1 MPNFLFIPVLEG
13 GWIVFFGRFGG
24 AGRTNGYPVFYVSCL
39 ILGWFRLLPSR
50 SYVSN
55 NSCFGLFSSAME
67 TGISVYC
74 ISFTLS
80 LLVLIFF
87 CYSGLTLLDALF
99 LGLIAYSSYCSVID
113 FYYCMSSSFF
123 SRISIEFYCSGFYYT
138 GIDGGRIGARFCAFV
153 NGGGGGFERF
163 GGFLVGGAGKLDI
176 PTCFTIIDFVNIRTH
191 DYINLIMYSNN
202 VYHSINKA
210 STSHFAII

>member
-1 MPNFLFIPVLEG
+1 
-13 GWIVFFGRFGG
+13 
-24 AGRTNGYPVFYVSCL
+24 
-39 ILGWFRLLPSR
+39 
-50 SYVSN
+50 
-55 NSCFGLFSSAME
+55 ME

-202 VYHSINKA
+202 VYHSIIKHQLLILQSSNLTVGKTPFSFLLIFNFKIYIFYVA
-210 STSHFAII
+210 QFTRILY